1 MMFHRAAAVSL
12 CLSLAAVASAQP
24 VDPARMIFFD
34 WGKADLSGDAKSTL
48 DRVAADFEAS
58 GRRVITLR
66 SHSDR
71 SGSAATNLRMSRI
84 RAVAAAEYLRAK
96 GVAGDSIRIVALGE
110 SDLLI
115 ETQDGVREIQNRRI
129 EVIF

>member
-1 MMFHRAAAVSL
+1 MFSRAAALMIV
-12 CLSLAAVASAQP
+12 LSLASIASPQP

-34 WGKADLSGDAKSTL
+34 WGKAELSGDAKSTL
-48 DRVAADFEAS
+48 DRVTAEFEAS
-58 GRRVITLR
+58 GQPLITLR

-71 SGSAATNLRMSRI
+71 SGSAATNLRVSRI
-84 RAVAAAEYLRAK
+84 RAAAAADYLRAK
-96 GVAGDSIRIVALGE
+96 GVADDSIRIVALGE

-115 ETQDGVREIQNRRI
+115 DTQDGVREIQNRRI